1 MNDIHYR
8 WNDGLNSVQVKPGGY
23 TNGAMTF
30 STSTLSIVDLIA
42 KLCRFI
48 LSITSFK
55 CHYKEDRNL
64 FTMLNVIQLSV
75 IMLNVVI
82 VSVFMKSAAMLSV
95 IVLSVVILSVNMLEN
110 IVPSVVILSVDM
122 LRDVVPSIVMLC
134 CYAECCGP
142 YKHKILCLLN
152 AIACLNK
159 TISLF
164 FVNQF

>member
-1 MNDIHYR
+1 VERRSQLSSGKARTDLIK
-8 WNDGLNSVQVKPGGY
+8 LSVVVIIKQGY

-42 KLCRFI
+42 KLCRFM

-55 CHYKEDRNL
+55 CHYKEGRN
-64 FTMLNVIQLSV
+64 FTAMLNVIQLSV

-82 VSVFMKSAAMLSV
+82 VSVFLKSATMLNV
-95 IVLSVVILSVNMLEN
+95 IVLSVVILSV
-110 IVPSVVILSVDM
+110 DM
-122 LRDVVPSIVMLC
+122 VRDVVLSIVMLC

-152 AIACLNK
+152 AVACLNK

-164 FVNQF
+164 LLISFKI